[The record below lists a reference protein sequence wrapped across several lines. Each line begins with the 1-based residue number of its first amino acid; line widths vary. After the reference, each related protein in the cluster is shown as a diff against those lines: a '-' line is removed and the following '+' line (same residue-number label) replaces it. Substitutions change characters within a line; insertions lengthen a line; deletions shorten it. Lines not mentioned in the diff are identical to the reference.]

1 VIEMDRFVYKLSGKG
16 TEEIKRESSNNA
28 LTMKENGM
36 TINRLAERFVGNNM
50 TTTWQDGKDDPRT
63 PKKGI

>member
-1 VIEMDRFVYKLSGKG
+1 MDRFVYKLSGKV

-36 TINRLAERFVGNNM
+36 TINRLAERFVSNNITNHM
-50 TTTWQDGKDDPRT
+50 SGWQG
-63 PKKGI
+63 